1 METLTGSSL
10 EGKETWH
17 GVEVAELS
25 TVSGTSGF
33 DAASIFGT
41 SAAAKSGQD
50 MNPLPELARSRAE
63 SVASSSSTMP
73 PSTPSGSKPTLSR
86 RRTQPEPISRIFIRN
101 LPDAEQEALSTFS
114 ELRENDFQS
123 KGLGRSN
130 QQEEMMVCDCTFNER
145 AYCYIHSGG
154 LATDCF
160 GTCLTYLVD
169 SDDPEDACGLDSNC
183 INRMTQV
190 ECIKGQCQTRG
201 HCQNQRYLRLPDA

>member
-1 METLTGSSL
+1 METLIGSAS

-17 GVEVAELS
+17 GVEVADLGI
-25 TVSGTSGF
+25 VSEASVF

-41 SAAAKSGQD
+41 AAATHSEQD
-50 MNPLPELARSRAE
+50 MNSLPELARARAD

-73 PSTPSGSKPTLSR
+73 PATPSGSKPTLSR
-86 RRTQPEPISRIFIRN
+86 RRTQPEPVSRIFINN
-101 LPDAEQEALSTFS
+101 LPDAEQEALSTFY

-130 QQEEMMVCDCTFNER
+130 QQEEMMVCDCTFNESECR
-145 AYCYIHSGG
+145 YVRSRG
-154 LATDCF
+154 LLTDRF
-160 GTCLTYLVD
+160 GTFLTCLVD
-169 SDDPEDACGLDSNC
+169 SDDPEDACGLHSNC

-201 HCQNQRYLRLPDA
+201 HCQNQRYL